1 MGLSLRACVC
11 VCGGSFL
18 YRVSELVDVM
28 TSMYIFHLGAFIFVS
43 VVIKCHLALFAL
55 LATTTTADHFGR
67 VSGPAL
73 AVSVCLSY
81 VCAAVAGAGGGGGIG
96 RSVDEPLTQRL
107 TRHFVCDGPIFGRWM
122 GGWWR
127 EGLAASL

>member
-18 YRVSELVDVM
+18 YHVSELVDVM

-73 AVSVCLSY
+73 AVSVCLSV
-81 VCAAVAGAGGGGGIG
+81 VCVCCCCWCWRWGWYWSVSG
-96 RSVDEPLTQRL
+96 RTPHAKIDSSFCL
-107 TRHFVCDGPIFGRWM
+107 
-122 GGWWR
+122 
-127 EGLAASL
+127 